1 MLRPPALFFYD
12 ALFHSSVVLGKHFLR
27 VHSFAVS
34 GRSEPHIGAV
44 TLELP
49 ALHIV
54 GKLQVKCGLDA
65 ASDGGIEHRYEH
77 FNAAVEIARHQVG

>member
-49 ALHIV
+49 ALHTV